1 MSGENVELQVIL
13 IADQPQELEIFLN
26 WADQVALDIDALSNS
41 GCGCCVDIYEFS
53 TSLAA
58 ARRLDER
65 LRAVGSG
72 VNFKT

>member
-1 MSGENVELQVIL
+1 
-13 IADQPQELEIFLN
+13 
-26 WADQVALDIDALSNS
+26 VALDIDALSNS

-53 TSLAA
+53 TSPAA